1 MNFNKVISYAIHPIV
16 IPTIATIIYFMILP
30 KHTPRE
36 MELLV
41 IASVFVGTYIIPLFF
56 LLTLKSSK
64 VIENLHLNDTQERKF
79 PIMFFISISILIST
93 LLKRIP
99 NIMELSLFFYGMTLS
114 LVIVYLLLYLKF
126 KTSLHMIG
134 ISGLIG
140 FFIFFSYEFKMNILL
155 LIAFLFLLAGFIAIS
170 RIKLKA
176 HNMKEIY
183 WGAMIGILSEFAV
196 YIFYN
201 M

>member
-1 MNFNKVISYAIHPIV
+1 
-16 IPTIATIIYFMILP
+16 MILP
-30 KHTPRE
+30 KHTPRQ

-41 IASVFVGTYIIPLFF
+41 ISSVFFGTYVIPLFF

-64 VIENLHLNDTQERKF
+64 VIESLHLENTQERKF

-99 NIMELSLFFYGMTLS
+99 NIMELSLFFYGMTLA

-126 KTSLHMIG
+126 KVSLHMIG
-134 ISGLIG
+134 IGGLIG
-140 FFIFFSYEFKMNILL
+140 FFSFFSYEFKMNLL
-155 LIAFLFLLAGFIAIS
+155 LFISFLFLTAGVIATS
-170 RIKLKA
+170 RLKLKA
-176 HNMKEIY
+176 HSLKELY
-183 WGAMIGILSEFAV
+183 WGTLIGIISEYAV